1 MTINGY
7 IPEAHLQNCVDELKR
22 QAVFVLALYLANP
35 DGDGS
40 LLLETEYETL
50 RRTICL
56 LLCVTEQSDEGG
68 AVQAELAHR
77 ARQLQPAT

>member
-22 QAVFVLALYLANP
+22 QAVFVLSLYLANP
-35 DGDGS
+35 DAPTA
-40 LLLETEYETL
+40 LPLEVEYETL

-56 LLCVTEQSDEGG
+56 LLCVSEQSDEGG
-68 AVQAELAHR
+68 AIQAELAHR
-77 ARQLQPAT
+77 ANALLPS